1 MTHEFAAV
9 DLGSNSF
16 HLLVAESGIPIKI
29 KHRQKEMV
37 RLGTGIAINN
47 QIETSAWERAIAC
60 LARIRERIQTLP
72 DEHVRVVG
80 TDAMRRAENSR
91 AFVVKAEL
99 ALGFPIE
106 IITGL
111 EEARLI
117 YKGVEHTTSE
127 NLGRRLVIDIG
138 GGSTEIIVGD
148 ASKLLDLESLEMGC
162 VGFTEKFFTNG
173 LITESGMDAAEA
185 AANTA
190 LKSCLSQLT
199 NLHAYDFV
207 GSSGTA
213 RAAARVVVS
222 AGWCEEDITRNAIH
236 RLRDHLV
243 MDGHSERIK
252 LEGLTKERRPV
263 FAGGVAILCALF
275 DQLNIDH
282 LRVSDG
288 ALREGVLLELIE
300 QKTQA

>member
-1 MTHEFAAV
+1 MMTHEFAAV

-148 ASKLLDLESLEMGC
+148 ASKLLDLESLVLGC
-162 VGFTEKFFTNG
+162 VGFT
-173 LITESGMDAAEA
+173 
-185 AANTA
+185 
-190 LKSCLSQLT
+190 
-199 NLHAYDFV
+199 
-207 GSSGTA
+207 
-213 RAAARVVVS
+213 
-222 AGWCEEDITRNAIH
+222 
-236 RLRDHLV
+236 
-243 MDGHSERIK
+243 
-252 LEGLTKERRPV
+252 
-263 FAGGVAILCALF
+263 
-275 DQLNIDH
+275 
-282 LRVSDG
+282 
-288 ALREGVLLELIE
+288 
-300 QKTQA
+300 